1 MSMRQE
7 MRFESGILKVDARGE
22 FSLEEAKR
30 AFLEL
35 LAAVVH
41 YQAEKIL
48 LDGRNIKGNPA
59 HIERFYYGY
68 FAAAET
74 ISFTTK
80 YRLHQQPQFAYVLHE
95 PLRDRERYG
104 EKVAVNRGMNIKV
117 FETLEEA
124 SKWLGAT
131 TGNKPET

>member
-7 MRFESGILKVDARGE
+7 MQFESGVLKVDASGE

-30 AFLEL
+30 LFLEML
-35 LAAVVH
+35 EAVAR

-48 LDGRNIKGNPA
+48 LDGRNVKGDPA
-59 HIERFYYGY
+59 RIERFFYGY
-68 FAAAET
+68 FAATES
-74 ISFTTK
+74 ISLIAK
-80 YRLHQQPQFAYVLHE
+80 SRLRQAPQFAYVLHE
-95 PLRDRERYG
+95 PLRDPGRYG

-124 SKWLGAT
+124 VEWLRAT
-131 TGNKPET
+131 TGNKPDV